1 LHIRYRCSHCCNA
14 IYSESNI
21 ATRGHKIASIVEALE
36 FNAANK
42 QKDVAALLVQE
53 ASTQLFTRAK
63 RYWINNELYIEN
75 AKTELVEKLAAISSV
90 SAITEEEV
98 YQLLDVSEA
107 TTLAV
112 DNSSATEWGITKTT

>member
-1 LHIRYRCSHCCNA
+1 
-14 IYSESNI
+14 
-21 ATRGHKIASIVEALE
+21 
-36 FNAANK
+36 
-42 QKDVAALLVQE
+42 VQE